1 MSSSTQGTEAVE
13 RTGPSIYRAAADAE
27 LDPVSYEILRHRLW
41 EINSEQAT
49 TIMKVSPSPVASEAQ
64 DFNVMLA
71 DGAGAV
77 CYVGPFAQFHAV
89 IMDLLIQRTL
99 ETRGKD
105 VGIEPGDM
113 FLTNDPYLGA
123 AHYNDVAVLAPFF
136 HEGELLAWTGSMLHN
151 IDVGGANV
159 GSFCIDAPDMFSE
172 PTGFPPVKIVEG
184 GEIRGDIEE
193 LYLRQSR
200 TPAMLALDLRAQI
213 AANNVAHRRLEEV
226 CGRYGP
232 EAVAVTLRRT
242 LDEAEAGLREKLR
255 ELPDGEWHHRE
266 FMDRA
271 AGEDFGIHAARGTLS
286 KRGDKIVIDVT
297 ESDPQTGHINV
308 TKGLLRA
315 ASMFP
320 VIQILSWDLPWASS
334 GLLRCVEI
342 ESKPGTIMDAQ
353 PPACVSAATLPG
365 LFVVQCLAQQLV
377 CQMMCASETFARD
390 VIALDTGS
398 FTMLMIHGANKDGTP
413 YQTML
418 MDPIGGAVGARS
430 WKDGVNTGG
439 YVHSPN
445 SRMVDAEI
453 NELLYPILYLF
464 RREALDSGGP
474 GRWRGGATLELAIVP
489 HETEGIAYQT
499 LARGVTFSSGV
510 GLAGGLPGAPVEY
523 RLLRDTEVAARIA
536 DGEIPQEASVEALG
550 GSLEWPSFRGHFEQ
564 GASDVVY
571 ARAASSGGF
580 GDPLAREAERV
591 AADVVDGYV
600 SVETAR
606 VVHGVVCDEAGAV
619 DAEATAAARKA
630 LVEERLGGAVDAG
643 AAKVAEGAERLGQIH
658 SGVGIYAEGGGDGG
672 GTACAC
678 ESCRTRLSGG
688 AENYKDG
695 CHEAVGPLDELPY
708 HPDPRRYEMDAYL
721 ELRRYFCRGCGAQ
734 LAADLALP
742 GEATV
747 LDARV
752 EVGTAA

>member
-1 MSSSTQGTEAVE
+1 MSVTLKDQATA
-13 RTGPSIYRAAADAE
+13 TGPAIYRAPEGAE
-27 LDPVSYEILRHRLW
+27 LDPVTYEILRHRLW

-71 DGAGAV
+71 DGAGSV

-89 IMDLLIQRTL
+89 IMDLLIQRTI
-99 ETRGKD
+99 ETRGQD

-123 AHYNDVAVLAPFF
+123 GHYNDVAILAPFF
-136 HEGELLAWTGSMLHN
+136 YEGELLAWTGSMLHN
-151 IDVGGANV
+151 IDVGGVNV
-159 GSFCIDAPDMFSE
+159 GSFCIDATDMFGE

-184 GEIRGDIEE
+184 GEIRGDLEE

-200 TPAMLALDLRAQI
+200 TPGMLALDLRAQI
-213 AANNVAHRRLEEV
+213 AANNVAHRRLTEV
-226 CGRYGP
+226 CERYGR
-232 EAVAVTLRRT
+232 EAIAVTLQRT
-242 LDEAEAGLREKLR
+242 LDEAEAGLREKLS

-271 AGEDFGIHAARGTLS
+271 AADDFGVHVARGTLR
-286 KRGDKIVIDVT
+286 KEGDRLVFDVT
-297 ESDPQTGHINV
+297 KSDPQIGHINV
-308 TKGLLRA
+308 TQGLLRA

-342 ESKPGTIMDAQ
+342 ESEPGTIMDAQ

-377 CQMMCASETFARD
+377 CQMMCASEKYAED

-413 YQTML
+413 FQTML
-418 MDPIGGAVGARS
+418 MDPMGGAVGARS

-439 YVHSPN
+439 YIHSPN

-464 RREALDSGGP
+464 RREAADSGGP
-474 GRWRGGATLELAIVP
+474 GRWRGGATIELAIVP
-489 HETEGIAYQT
+489 HETDGIAYQT
-499 LARGVTFSSGV
+499 LARGVTFASGV

-523 RLLRDTEVAARIA
+523 RLLRGTEVREKIEA
-536 DGEIPQEASVEALG
+536 GGLPQEASEEELG
-550 GSLEWPSFRGHFEQ
+550 GELVWPSFRGHFEQ
-564 GASDVVY
+564 GPADVVY

-580 GDPLAREAERV
+580 GDPLAREPERV
-591 AADVVDGYV
+591 ATDVVDGYV

-606 VVHGVVCDEAGAV
+606 VVYGVVCDADGAI
-619 DAEATAAARKA
+619 DEEATAAERESQLAA
-630 LVEERLGGAVDAG
+630 RLGGSAAG
-643 AAKVAEGAERLGQIH
+643 EKLGEGAEKLGQVH
-658 SGVGIYAEGGGDGG
+658 AGVGIYAAGGQQVC
-672 GTACAC
+672 ACAA
-678 ESCRTRLSGG
+678 CRTELG
-688 AENYKDG
+688 AADGNYKDS
-695 CHEAVGPLDELPY
+695 CREAVGSLDALPY
-708 HPDPRRYEMDAYL
+708 HPDPKRYEMDAYL
-721 ELRRYFCRGCGAQ
+721 ELRRYFCPGCGAQ

-747 LDARV
+747 LDARI
-752 EVGTAA
+752 EVASG

>member
-1 MSSSTQGTEAVE
+1 MTVTQPDPATAS
-13 RTGPSIYRAAADAE
+13 GPSIYRVPAEAE

-71 DGAGAV
+71 DGSGSV

-99 ETRGKD
+99 ETRGRD
-105 VGIEPGDM
+105 VGINPGDM

-136 HEGELLAWTGSMLHN
+136 YEGEIVAWTGSMLHN
-151 IDVGGANV
+151 IDVGGVNV
-159 GSFCIDAPDMFSE
+159 GSFCIDADDMYGE
-172 PTGFPPVKIVEG
+172 PTGFPPVKIVDG

-213 AANNVAHRRLEEV
+213 AANNVAHRRLDEV
-226 CGRYGP
+226 CERYGR
-232 EAVAVTLRRT
+232 EAVGVTLRRT

-271 AGEDFGIHAARGTLS
+271 AADDFAIYAARGTLT
-286 KRGDKIVIDVT
+286 KRGDRLLLDVT
-297 ESDPQTGHINV
+297 ESDPQVGHINV
-308 TKGLLRA
+308 TRGLLRA

-342 ESKPGTIMDAQ
+342 KSKPGTIMDAQ

-377 CQMMCASETFARD
+377 CRMMCASETFARD

-398 FTMLMIHGANKDGTP
+398 FTMMMIHGANKDGAP
-413 YQTML
+413 FQTML
-418 MDPIGGAVGARS
+418 MDPMGGAVGARS

-464 RREALDSGGP
+464 RREAVDSGGP
-474 GRWRGGATLELAIVP
+474 GRWRGGSTLELAIVP
-489 HETEGIAYQT
+489 HETEGISYQT
-499 LARGVTFSSGV
+499 LARGVTFASGI

-523 RLLRDTEVAARIA
+523 RLIRDTEVREKIAA
-536 DGEIPQEASVEALG
+536 GEIPQDATEEALG
-550 GSLEWPSFRGHFEQ
+550 GELVWPSFRGHFDQ
-564 GASDVVY
+564 GPADIVY

-580 GDPLAREAERV
+580 GDPLAREPQQV
-591 AADVVDGYV
+591 ATDVLDGYV
-600 SVETAR
+600 SIEVAR
-606 VVHGVVCDEAGAV
+606 VIHGVVCDAAGKV
-619 DAEATAAARKA
+619 DAAATEAERAALIRA
-630 LVEERLGGAVDAG
+630 RLGGEP
-643 AAKVAEGAERLGQIH
+643 AA
-658 SGVGIYAEGGGDGG
+658 DGG
-672 GTACAC
+672 GELPADAEKVGQIDAGIGIFTAAGGTFTACTA
-678 ESCRTRLSGG
+678 CRTQLSGSD
-688 AENYKDG
+688 ENFKRG
-695 CHEAVGPLDELPY
+695 CHEAVGGLDELPY

-721 ELRRYFCRGCGAQ
+721 ELRRYFCPGCGAQ
-734 LAADLALP
+734 VAADLALP
-742 GEATV
+742 GEELV

-752 EVGTAA
+752 EVASA